1 MNKNDLTVYLKVY
14 LVGTRVL
21 DFKVITGI
29 FLPILLKAFLKL
41 LDYYEPNTLN
51 ISSYYNA
58 FIQLQEISQR
68 IAN

>member
-14 LVGTRVL
+14 LVGTSVL

-58 FIQLQEISQR
+58 LIHLQEISQR